1 MILRRKIFT
10 LKNKYFTLKGNNML
24 YITYN
29 SDPADSGK
37 CRGVCGGGGVEDPA
51 EQTKVIASGLVEV
64 D

>member
-1 MILRRKIFT
+1 
-10 LKNKYFTLKGNNML
+10 ML